1 MFRQFISSVLLLH
14 ILVST
19 KQAYPCGDSHLAIN
33 FTIATSC
40 PTYVSINFTGGRCH
54 AEFHGNTWT
63 SREPEQYQAVFLV
76 VK

>member
-19 KQAYPCGDSHLAIN
+19 KQAYSCGDSHLAIN
-33 FTIATSC
+33 FTIATGA
-40 PTYVSINFTGGRCH
+40 TYVSINFTGGRCH
-54 AEFHGNTWT
+54 AEFPGNTWT